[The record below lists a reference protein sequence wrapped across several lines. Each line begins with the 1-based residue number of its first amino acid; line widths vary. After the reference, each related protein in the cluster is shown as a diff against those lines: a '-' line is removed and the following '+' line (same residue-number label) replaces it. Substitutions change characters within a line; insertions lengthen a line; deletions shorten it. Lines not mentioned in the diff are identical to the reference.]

1 MAVPA
6 SNFGLVIDD
15 ERRMS
20 DTETLMW
27 RLEKDPFLASSFANI
42 TILDRPPDMDR
53 LVARMERAAILMPR
67 LRRRVQPAPGNFG
80 NPTWVDDADFD
91 IRRHVRRIA
100 IAAPGTMQ
108 QLRDLVTL
116 MLADPFDRSRPLWQ
130 FTVIDGLL
138 GGRSALVEKVHHT
151 VGDGQGM
158 VELSMHFLDLERDP
172 APLPPIDAE
181 TIARLSPAPQPDATE
196 ALRDAIGDSLRI
208 PIAVL
213 RQVRDVL
220 SDPALIGTIGASTS
234 ATVKGL
240 IAQLSE
246 TDPAR
251 SPLWT
256 ERSLRRRLET
266 MRVPY
271 RSLRTGAKA
280 LGGTLNTAFVT
291 ATAHAAGEYHRR
303 LGTPVENLRASMAI
317 STRTDDSGA
326 NAFSLARML
335 VPTAEMPIAERFAA
349 VNEILASARAESQS
363 ANLDAIAAVATVIPT
378 SVVTRLARAQAET
391 VDFAT
396 SNVRGAG
403 VPLFMAGA
411 KLLANY
417 PVGPLAGVAF
427 NVTLMSYLGSMDVGV
442 NIDEAAV
449 SEPELL
455 AGLLRESFGEIS
467 ALGGDNLPAG
477 EMDDPSGPPPP
488 PVRRR
493 WWAPRR

>member
-1 MAVPA
+1 MNDA
-6 SNFGLVIDD
+6 

-42 TILDRPPDMDR
+42 TILDRPPDMDV

-80 NPTWVDDADFD
+80 NPTWVDDTDFD

-130 FTVIDGLL
+130 FTVIDGLQ

-181 TIARLSPAPQPDATE
+181 TVARLAPAPQPDATE

-220 SDPALIGTIGASTS
+220 SDPALIGSIGSSTS
-234 ATVKGL
+234 ATVKGVL
-240 IAQLSE
+240 AQLSE

-266 MRVPY
+266 TRVPY
-271 RSLRTGAKA
+271 GSLRAAAKS

-303 LGTPVENLRASMAI
+303 LGAPVENLRASMAI
-317 STRTDDSGA
+317 STRTAESGA

-335 VPTAEMPIAERFAA
+335 VPTSEMPITERFAA
-349 VNEILASARAESQS
+349 INEILASARAESQS

-403 VPLFMAGA
+403 VPLYMAGA

-417 PVGPLAGVAF
+417 PVGPLGGVAF
-427 NVTLMSYLGSMDVGV
+427 NVTLMSYLGSLDVGI

-449 SEPELL
+449 AEPELL
-455 AGLLRESFGEIS
+455 SELLRGSFAEIG
-467 ALGGDNLPAG
+467 AMGGASVPAG

-488 PVRRR
+488 PVKRR
-493 WWAPRR
+493 WWARRR